1 MKRFLIKIIKVILF
15 LLCIAMLVLTTPIS
29 IVVDLGNQI
38 EKLVINF
45 QEFLFTQVGFFVDW
59 LDKIEKG
66 KEYIVMNED
75 LFKGMFIGACATL
88 IILGSLALAS
98 GGGFTD
104 KQLLQLNLAIE
115 RGINN
120 AR

>member
-1 MKRFLIKIIKVILF
+1 
-15 LLCIAMLVLTTPIS
+15 
-29 IVVDLGNQI
+29 
-38 EKLVINF
+38 
-45 QEFLFTQVGFFVDW
+45 
-59 LDKIEKG
+59 
-66 KEYIVMNED
+66 MNEE

-115 RGINN
+115 KGINN